1 MSRPDHVASC
11 VYCGSTKQLTDDHVP
26 PKQLFVRPRPSD
38 LVTVPSCQPC
48 NSGFQPDDDYF
59 RTVLALRIDD
69 RRWPEAKSLREAT
82 LRGLR
87 RQEAQAF
94 AAAIRQSLVRADMPP
109 LPDGSIQL
117 AGQWVDGARI
127 NRTIQR
133 LIRAFFWK
141 ERDHRLPPDYRATG
155 GLFEVASSFLPV
167 LLPVLASG
175 GGERTLAGGHFD
187 YVWGEAPDD
196 PDTTAWW
203 FTFFGR
209 YSFLGLTARP
219 PAPDPSLRSNK
230 GMKADGAAEAP

>member
-1 MSRPDHVASC
+1 MDQNLAC

-26 PKQLFVRPRPSD
+26 PKQLFQKPRPSD
-38 LVTVPSCQPC
+38 LVTVPSCWPC
-48 NSGFQPDDDYF
+48 NSGFQSDDDYF

-69 RRWPEAKSLREAT
+69 RTRPAARPFREAT

-87 RQEAQAF
+87 RPEAQGF
-94 AAAIRQSLVRADMPP
+94 ASEVRKSLVLADLPP

-127 NRTIQR
+127 NRSTQR
-133 LIRAFFWK
+133 LIRAFFWR
-141 ERDHRLPPDYRATG
+141 ERGHRLPRGYRTTG
-155 GLFEVASSFLPV
+155 GLFETASAFLPI
-167 LLPVLASG
+167 LLPLLASG
-175 GGERTLAGGHFD
+175 GGERILAGGQFD

-209 YSFLGLTARP
+209 YSFIGVTAIP
-219 PAPDPSLRSNK
+219 PTAAPSLRSNK
-230 GMKADGAAEAP
+230 GMKSDGAADVP